1 MSNNSPTV
9 SIKVLH
15 LPVQTDE
22 QGKPAYLDLAMLS
35 KNLRDDVL
43 PITQDDGHGEHGT
56 IPTPKQI
63 FKQASRY
70 VLHQPNA
77 LRELSTV
84 FFYHL
89 TSQKDR
95 QTQKTYQ
102 PQSDR
107 QKFLDEFG
115 KALGLDDDFFKTLDD
130 IENKNTDNK
139 TTDGKTDNKT
149 ESQSTD
155 KTTDSKDKTKHS
167 LNSPDSHT
175 STAPIFLTGKTGSGK
190 THIIKQLC
198 KMFDVNFLAVNAPSI
213 SNAGYKGMTL
223 ADIGASLLQASNKN
237 IAKAEH
243 SVIFFDEFDKLF
255 INDGLMLGAY
265 HLSLVTEI
273 LTIIEGTTP
282 FPVKDSDNGGIDSSR
297 MLFVLGGSFNIHQRN
312 ERAPIGFMNAK
323 TQQGTPDHQLR
334 LTNFGLPDEL
344 AGRIG
349 TIITL
354 DDISQEQMIDI
365 LKNSPTSPFVA
376 FKNKLA
382 MISCTASISDAVL
395 SDMADKHHDAIE
407 KFGVRGLYQAFY
419 RLPQISD
426 ILHEAPDHPHSH
438 YHITPTGFDRTDHPK
453 VELEVTVAPPPPK
466 PSPFDLYDDMPF

>member
-1 MSNNSPTV
+1 MSNNNSTI
-9 SIKVLH
+9 SIKILH
-15 LPVQTDE
+15 LPMQTDE
-22 QGKPAYLDLAMLS
+22 HGKPKCLDFAMLV
-35 KNLRDDVL
+35 KNLCDDAK
-43 PITQDDGHGEHGT
+43 PITHDDIQSISGD

-63 FKQASRY
+63 FEQASRY
-70 VLHQPNA
+70 VLHQPHA

-95 QTQKTYQ
+95 QSNKTYQ
-102 PQSDR
+102 SQNEY
-107 QKFLDEFG
+107 FLDELA
-115 KALGLDDDFFKTLDD
+115 KALGFDDEFLKKLND
-130 IENKNTDNK
+130 IESKNTADN
-139 TTDGKTDNKT
+139 
-149 ESQSTD
+149 D
-155 KTTDSKDKTKHS
+155 KADKPAQ
-167 LNSPDSHT
+167 NSHT
-175 STAPIFLTGKTGSGK
+175 GTAPIFLTGKTGSGK

-198 KMFDVNFLAVNAPSI
+198 QMFDVNFLAVNAPSI

-223 ADIGASLLQASNKN
+223 ADIGAALLQSSNKN
-237 IAKAEH
+237 ITRAEH

-255 INDGLMLGAY
+255 INDGVSLGAH

-282 FPVKDSDNGGIDSSR
+282 FPVKDSEGGGIDSSR
-297 MLFVLGGSFNIHQRN
+297 MLFILGGSFNIHQSN
-312 ERAPIGFMNAK
+312 ERTPIGFMNTKAR
-323 TQQGTPDHQLR
+323 QDTPDDQLA
-334 LTNFGLPDEL
+334 LTTFGLPDEL

-349 TIITL
+349 KIITL

-382 MISCTASISDAVL
+382 MIHCTASISTDAL
-395 SDMADKHHDAIE
+395 SDMASDDKNAIE
-407 KFGVRGLYQAFY
+407 KFGVRGLYQAFH

-438 YHITPTGFDRTDHPK
+438 YHIISTGFKRTNHPQIQ
-453 VELEVTVAPPPPK
+453 LEVTITPPK
-466 PSPFDLYDDMPF
+466 PSLHDIDDDMPF